1 MANVLRKSHEEI
13 VIQKTDYSE
22 GQTVGS
28 KHQQHGCWN
37 AYKQQIINQGVIS
50 RFGLHSYVVF
60 YIFCSKRMTS
70 CLSTKKSFGKKDT

>member
-37 AYKQQIINQGVIS
+37 AYKQQIINEYRFLDLGYIS
-50 RFGLHSYVVF
+50 LHSF
-60 YIFCSKRMTS
+60 KH
-70 CLSTKKSFGKKDT
+70 